1 MLGLLIGAD
10 DLGADEVDEP
20 WLGMPPSEEPGALPP
35 NICIVSATISV
46 EYFS

>member
-10 DLGADEVDEP
+10 DFGAEEEP
-20 WLGMPPSEEPGALPP
+20 WLGIPLSEEPGAVPP

>member
-10 DLGADEVDEP
+10 DFGADEDEP
-20 WLGMPPSEEPGALPP
+20 WLDMPPSEEPGALPP